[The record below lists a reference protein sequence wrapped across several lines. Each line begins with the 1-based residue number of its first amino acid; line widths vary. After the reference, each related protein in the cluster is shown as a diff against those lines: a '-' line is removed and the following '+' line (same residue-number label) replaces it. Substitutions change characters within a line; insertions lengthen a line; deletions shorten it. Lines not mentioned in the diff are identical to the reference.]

1 MCDINFQ
8 NYSVEELIAMKA
20 TVETVISDKK
30 QKEYDIMVN
39 KVLNV
44 LEVMAE
50 KFPYEWAIDNEDHGL
65 DWGDIYKEVR
75 DSHQCFLKNT

>member
-8 NYSVEELIAMKA
+8 NYSVEELITMKA
-20 TVETVISDKK
+20 TIETVISDKK

-39 KVLNV
+39 KVLSI

-50 KFPYEWAIDNEDHGL
+50 KFSCEWAIDNEDHVL
-65 DWGDIYKEVR
+65 DWGDIYKEIR
-75 DSHQCFLKNT
+75 DSH